1 MKLAAYY
8 LTIEKNH
15 QQPLCSVAK
24 FHTRNGAEVHQ
35 LNYMADLSQKG
46 IRNSYGIMVNYRY
59 VLDEIEDNS
68 VRNEIYGDVVVKDGV
83 KCWLD
88 GDVH

>member
-1 MKLAAYY
+1 
-8 LTIEKNH
+8 
-15 QQPLCSVAK
+15 
-24 FHTRNGAEVHQ
+24 
-35 LNYMADLSQKG
+35 MADLSQKG